1 MHNDT
6 FFITIFVGTLFETYS
21 KCRMNVTYILQFS
34 TNFGFFN
41 QLLSTQKVNVAR
53 FARNGE

>member
-1 MHNDT
+1 
-6 FFITIFVGTLFETYS
+6 
-21 KCRMNVTYILQFS
+21 MNVTYILQFS